1 MELKRRHQMGRYL
14 TLWEVDES
22 KIPLDPQERKVGWL
36 GAIEM
41 TKQSMKEGLVK
52 DWGSFLGETKGLTIF
67 EGTEEDVIKETMK
80 YIPYF
85 RFKIYPLVSIEKL
98 EAAIKAM

>member
-1 MELKRRHQMGRYL
+1 MGRYL
-14 TLWEVDES
+14 LMWEADES
-22 KIPLDPQERKVGWL
+22 RIPVNPEERKVGWL
-36 GAIEM
+36 GALEM
-41 TKQSMKEGLVK
+41 TNLEIKSGLTK
-52 DWGSFLGETKGLTIF
+52 DWGVFLGQTKGFSIS
-67 EGTEEDVIKETMK
+67 EGTEDDVIRETMK